1 MKKAIAIV
9 LLLAMV
15 LSTVA
20 CAAPAAKPAEVAAPV
35 ETKAVVEETAAPEEP
50 AVLEYP
56 VRPIQNVIPFGAGG
70 GTDVW
75 NRALM
80 AAMGEIMGQTIVSA
94 NMTGGSAGSIGI
106 DYAWKS
112 NHDGY
117 TLAGTSETPLTI
129 PVQTGLP
136 QTSKDWSYFIAAGS
150 PGVLCVNKNSQYKS
164 MDEILA
170 ALTANPESV
179 SIAGTT
185 GGLWFALAKLFES
198 YGDVPFKWLPYDG
211 SGPAIKGAVSNEAD
225 CVVASAGEVKDFVR
239 AGDLIPLVV
248 MSTEDW
254 EFPEFGNVEAVTKKV
269 PALGAYLPL
278 IQFLGFKVPADT
290 DPAIIAYL
298 QDAFK
303 QAMDSDAIKT
313 FAGEQLCVM
322 YNLTGA
328 EASQMAAAVE
338 SKLCWVLYDM
348 GQTKFSP
355 EEFGIPKP

>member
-1 MKKAIAIV
+1 MKKIIAIV
-9 LLLAMV
+9 LLLAMA

-20 CAAPAAKPAEVAAPV
+20 CAAPKAEPAEAAPV
-35 ETKAVVEETAAPEEP
+35 QTEVAVAEPAATEEP
-50 AVLEYP
+50 AALEYP

-112 NHDGY
+112 PHDGY

-129 PVQTGLP
+129 PVQTGLT
-136 QTSKDWSYFIAAGS
+136 QTSKDWTYFIAAGS
-150 PGVLCVNKNSQYKS
+150 PGVLCVNKNSQYKT

-170 ALTANPESV
+170 ALTENPESV

-198 YGDVPFKWLPYDG
+198 YGNVPFKWLPYDG

-248 MSTEDW
+248 MSKEDW

-269 PALGAYLPL
+269 PALEAYLPL

-290 DPAIIAYL
+290 DPAIVAYL

-303 QAMDSDAIKT
+303 QAMDSEAIKT
-313 FAGEQLCVM
+313 FAAEQLCVI
-322 YNLTGA
+322 YNLTGE

>member
-20 CAAPAAKPAEVAAPV
+20 CAAPAAKPAEMAAPV

-150 PGVLCVNKNSQYKS
+150 PGVLCVNKSSQYKS